1 MIAFIY
7 PITTIKPFL
16 ASKGHNVEEVEKM
29 HQAWFKSVTSGYALF
44 IPMQKITI
52 FSPSYPS
59 RISDNSPTIFDMSA
73 SALPSPSHQP
83 AQSAH
88 GK

>member
-7 PITTIKPFL
+7 PITATIKPFL

-29 HQAWFKSVTSGYALF
+29 HQAWFKSVTLQVTLWVYPYA
-44 IPMQKITI
+44 KDNY

-59 RISDNSPTIFDMSA
+59 RISDNSPTFSI
-73 SALPSPSHQP
+73 
-83 AQSAH
+83 
-88 GK
+88 